1 MIGVADKPKRMKE
14 LKALGVS
21 WVELHSGLD
30 EQAQAGYSIESLL
43 EVGRNAEIPFSVAGG
58 INTERI
64 EGVESAGATIAV
76 AGAAIYGAKDP
87 EVAAKRLR
95 EKIKHLG

>member
-1 MIGVADKPKRMKE
+1 
-14 LKALGVS
+14 
-21 WVELHSGLD
+21 
-30 EQAQAGYSIESLL
+30 
-43 EVGRNAEIPFSVAGG
+43 VGRNADIPFSIAGG

-76 AGAAIYGAKDP
+76 AGAAIYGAKNP